1 MRDSTV
7 SFTLSLVPHRGTIG
21 RSVYCNTTA
30 VSVTRNRLEC
40 ARTVH
45 WNEGCV
51 PYLFVGHTV
60 GEVQNAFL
68 SSPDSYVSYI
78 WLLGHCSG
86 PGCVRTVRGVLA
98 TCTVHEPPELGTG
111 RVKTHPSGCT
121 LGFHSRL
128 ELGPFLMGKSADT
141 RKTHRNPCTGTAVSP
156 CDRRSLSYSLPLK
169 DLKEGSR

>member
-1 MRDSTV
+1 M
-7 SFTLSLVPHRGTIG
+7 
-21 RSVYCNTTA
+21 YCNTTA

-60 GEVQNAFL
+60 GEVQNKCFPLPLTVMYPLHLAFG
-68 SSPDSYVSYI
+68 S
-78 WLLGHCSG
+78 LLGSRLCTNSARCTSYLHRA
-86 PGCVRTVRGVLA
+86 RTAGARHRKSQD
-98 TCTVHEPPELGTG
+98 TPFRVHTRFSL
-111 RVKTHPSGCT
+111 
-121 LGFHSRL
+121 SRL